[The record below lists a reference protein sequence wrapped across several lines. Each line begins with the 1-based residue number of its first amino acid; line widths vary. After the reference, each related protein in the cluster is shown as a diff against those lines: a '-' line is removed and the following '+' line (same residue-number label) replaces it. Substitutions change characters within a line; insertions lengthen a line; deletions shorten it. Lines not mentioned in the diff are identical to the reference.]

1 MPAMTRPGPA
11 GKGAR
16 VQRPFRAPVAHVK
29 VYEARAREMG
39 IDYNAYVNYVMSTA
53 HGLTPPVDLGQ
64 PEDQEVLF
72 KTA

>member
-1 MPAMTRPGPA
+1 
-11 GKGAR
+11 
-16 VQRPFRAPVAHVK
+16 VAHVK

-39 IDYNAYVNYVMSTA
+39 IDYNAYVNYVMATA